1 MNDKTAYYQKNR
13 EAILNGA
20 KEYYENNK
28 KGLGEQARNKY
39 RVLSEKE
46 KDIKREYG
54 LKCHRAKK

>member
-28 KGLGEQARNKY
+28 KGLGEQARNKC

-54 LKCHRAKK
+54 LKD